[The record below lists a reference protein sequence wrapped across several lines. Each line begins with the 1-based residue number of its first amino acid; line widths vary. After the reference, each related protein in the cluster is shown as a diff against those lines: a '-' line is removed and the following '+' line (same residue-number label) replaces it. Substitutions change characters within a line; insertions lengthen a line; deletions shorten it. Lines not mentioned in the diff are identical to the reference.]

1 MVAFSLCN
9 SACFALQNNGF
20 YGVKQALLLRKTMGF
35 VRYW

>member
-20 YGVKQALLLRKTMGF
+20 YGAKQALLLRKTMGF
-35 VRYW
+35 VRCW

>member
-9 SACFALQNNGF
+9 STCFAFQNNAF
-20 YGVKQALLLRKTMGF
+20 YGAKQALLLRKTMGF